1 MAGKPRYTPA
11 QVIAALKKSK
21 GMVFIAAKRLRC
33 DPETIYNYCRRYP
46 AVDRVKQAQR
56 GEMVDLAETRLLQ
69 AIQKGEPWGIALCLK
84 TIGKDRGYVERQ
96 EVGGEGG
103 QPLVLKVV
111 YENAPALEP
120 PPGPRQLDA
129 GTNGFEIVY
138 DEEPKR
144 LT

>member
-1 MAGKPRYTPA
+1 MPGKQRFTPA

-21 GMVFIAAKRLRC
+21 GMLFLAAKHLRC
-33 DPETIYNYCRRYP
+33 DHETILNYCKRYP
-46 AVDRVKQAQR
+46 AVERAKQALR
-56 GEMVDLAETRLLQ
+56 GEMVDLAETRLQQ
-69 AIQKGEPWGIALCLK
+69 AIQKGEPWGITLCLK

-111 YENAPALEP
+111 YDNAPVLEP

-129 GTNGFEIVY
+129 GTNGFDIVY
-138 DEEPKR
+138 DEPKK